1 MCLTCCADL
10 MSQRSTLS
18 PPSASL
24 TAAFNASS
32 GHLSEASNLTPPA
45 HECLNVRHHS
55 QNVVHRRAAVPRH
68 GMKTIS
74 QQLGSRLPSSSVHV
88 HVPVR
93 SVTASA
99 VRVDSG
105 EVDAS
110 AVVIATD
117 GNSAAELLGRP
128 RHTPR
133 STGCVWFDAPEAPTD
148 RRLIVLDGD
157 RLGRVKC
164 CGHVKR
170 HPDMPHQ
177 AGTPCRSCS
186 GFTGADLE
194 QQARSQLT
202 SWWGSSV
209 QGWTTLRVDEIE
221 YGHDQTPHFS
231 PKRSVE
237 VEPHLY
243 VAITETRLN
252 SRRSN
257 RSALRRSNSSV
268 PHLNRYLV
276 AKFPDR

>member
-1 MCLTCCADL
+1 M
-10 MSQRSTLS
+10 
-18 PPSASL
+18 
-24 TAAFNASS
+24 
-32 GHLSEASNLTPPA
+32 
-45 HECLNVRHHS
+45 
-55 QNVVHRRAAVPRH
+55 
-68 GMKTIS
+68 
-74 QQLGSRLPSSSVHV
+74 

-105 EVDAS
+105 EIDAS
-110 AVVIATD
+110 AVVVATD

-133 STGCVWFDAPEAPTD
+133 SAGCVWFDAPEPPTD

-157 RLGRVKC
+157 RSGPVSNVAVMSNVSSRYAPPGR
-164 CGHVKR
+164 HLIAAAA
-170 HPDMPHQ
+170 P
-177 AGTPCRSCS
+177 

-209 QGWTTLRVDEIE
+209 QSWTTLRVDEIE
-221 YGHDQTPHFS
+221 YGQPDQTPHFS

-243 VAITETRLN
+243 VCGDHRDTGSIQGALYSGRRCAEAILQ
-252 SRRSN
+252 SRT
-257 RSALRRSNSSV
+257 
-268 PHLNRYLV
+268 
-276 AKFPDR
+276 